1 MPEPIKSLL
10 DFECL
15 VLSLFNTRL
24 RFLTDLFRGLFGLF
38 CFLLGIVDAVLKAGN
53 IRFHAIDAFIGF
65 HFDVVD
71 TGIGISHAPIRF
83 LGGFLSFLRL
93 APCRIG
99 HPLVIADGIDDEFV
113 VGLDIVHHCLHT
125 AECDLGNLD
134 IFTEFVHCVNRG
146 DNLGIEIAQERRLL
160 TGERVVC
167 HAKGRGRS
175 RGIDE
180 IEIDGGHH
188 HEFIDLMGL

>member
-1 MPEPIKSLL
+1 MNT
-10 DFECL
+10 CL
-15 VLSLFNTRL
+15 RI
-24 RFLTDLFRGLFGLF
+24 LTDLLGVILDGDDLG
-38 CFLLGIVDAVLKAGN
+38 LGIVDAVMNAGN

-83 LGGFLSFLRL
+83 IGGFLSILRL

-99 HPLVIADGIDDEFV
+99 HPLVVTDGIDNEFV
-113 VGLDIVHHCLHT
+113 VCRDFVHHRLHT
-125 AECDLGNLD
+125 AERGLGNLD
-134 IFTEFVHCVNRG
+134 IFTEFVHSIHRG

-167 HAKGRGRS
+167 HTKGCGRS

-180 IEIDGGHH
+180 IEVDGGHH